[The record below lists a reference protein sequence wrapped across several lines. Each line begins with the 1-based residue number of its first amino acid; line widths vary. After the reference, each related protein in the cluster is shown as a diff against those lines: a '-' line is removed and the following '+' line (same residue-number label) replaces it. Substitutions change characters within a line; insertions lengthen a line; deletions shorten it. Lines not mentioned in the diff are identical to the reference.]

1 MAKRSMMDQFHELK
15 DANPGTILFFRM
27 GDFYELFHE
36 DAEVGS
42 NVLGLALTSRDK
54 NAEKPIPMAGFPW
67 HQLEENLRLMLRSG
81 HKVTVAEQEEEL
93 REGAK
98 LLERVVTR
106 IYTPGSLYEESLIGT
121 DSSALLCSLLVDQDT
136 AALAMIDASTGQA
149 WAVAFEGDGKW
160 ASIHDE
166 IMRWNP
172 SELVLTPQDAERSEL
187 LHLLG
192 LLDSVIVSQ
201 HSVQPKRASQ
211 RLKAMLEVNDLGH
224 LDLGQSPE
232 ALQATALAAD
242 YLASVHRHDDIAI
255 RDVEIQETSEGM
267 VLDQTTLRNLEI
279 TRTLAGEYEGSLL
292 WAMNKCRTAMGR
304 RCLKSWLLRPLSNTD
319 AIQARHASVGA
330 LMRSSK
336 RLDLLRDS
344 LKGML
349 DLERLSTQLK
359 YNRSNARDL
368 LATANAIERL
378 PAIQRLSIETEDGL
392 LCHLVEHLDSLSDV
406 AEEIHRT
413 LADEVPLGL
422 RDGGLIRA
430 GVDEELDRYRNASN
444 QGQAWFSDLEQ
455 SLRKELNIPSLKVR
469 MNRQIGWFIEVT
481 STHADKVPEDWK
493 RKQQMTNGNRY
504 VTDEL
509 REQDDLLL
517 TAESKSKA
525 IEYGLFCSLRD
536 RVRKHAN
543 RLAQIA
549 SKVAAIDVL
558 QCFASTARQRSWVKP
573 TIAEGRKMVLSQ
585 ARHPVLEAQQG
596 FVPNDVVM
604 DDKRHFLL
612 ITGPNMGGKSTYL
625 RTVALVSI
633 LAQSGCFVPAEKARI
648 GLIDRIFTRVGA
660 SDDLRR
666 GRSTF
671 MMEMIEVAHILRRAT
686 PNSLLLL
693 DEIGR
698 GTSTFD
704 GLSIAWAVTED
715 VCNRIGA
722 RSLFATHY
730 HQLVGLESE
739 VNGLAN
745 VHVQVAQN
753 DGTLRFLHTVA
764 DGPCDE
770 SYGVQVA
777 ALAGL
782 PRSVVERAT
791 DLLAF
796 LERQAQGAKAG
807 RDGAPGTREQGQSS
821 LLGYFA
827 AAAMQ
832 TNELNGPSMSDAQEN
847 VLSTLS
853 SINLDDLSPRDAFAL
868 IERMQHQLG
877 DE

>member
-279 TRTLAGEYEGSLL
+279 TQTLAGEYEGSLL

-392 LCHLVEHLDSLSDV
+392 LCHLVEYLDSLSDV

-444 QGQAWFSDLEQ
+444 QGHTWFSDLEQ

-481 STHADKVPEDWK
+481 STHADKVPEDWT

-625 RTVALVSI
+625 RTIALVSI

-671 MMEMIEVAHILRRAT
+671 MMEMIEVAHILPRAT

-827 AAAMQ
+827 AAAIQ
-832 TNELNGPSMSDAQEN
+832 TNESNGPSMSDAQEN

-853 SINLDDLSPRDAFAL
+853 SINLDDLSPREAFAL

>member
-1 MAKRSMMDQFHELK
+1 M
-15 DANPGTILFFRM
+15 
-27 GDFYELFHE
+27 
-36 DAEVGS
+36 
-42 NVLGLALTSRDK
+42 
-54 NAEKPIPMAGFPW
+54 
-67 HQLEENLRLMLRSG
+67 
-81 HKVTVAEQEEEL
+81 
-93 REGAK
+93 
-98 LLERVVTR
+98 
-106 IYTPGSLYEESLIGT
+106 
-121 DSSALLCSLLVDQDT
+121 
-136 AALAMIDASTGQA
+136 
-149 WAVAFEGDGKW
+149 
-160 ASIHDE
+160 
-166 IMRWNP
+166 
-172 SELVLTPQDAERSEL
+172 
-187 LHLLG
+187 
-192 LLDSVIVSQ
+192 LDSVIVSQ

-211 RLKAMLEVNDLGH
+211 RLKTMLEVNDLGH

-279 TRTLAGEYEGSLL
+279 TQTLAGEYEGSLL

-319 AIQARHASVGA
+319 AIRARHASVGA

-336 RLDLLRDS
+336 RLDLLRDR

-378 PAIQRLSIETEDGL
+378 PGIQRLSIETEDGL

-430 GVDEELDRYRNASN
+430 GVDEELDRYRNASS
-444 QGQAWFSDLEQ
+444 QGHTWFSDLEQ
-455 SLRKELNIPSLKVR
+455 SLRKALNIPSLKVR

-481 STHADKVPEDWK
+481 STHADKVPDDWT

-549 SKVAAIDVL
+549 SKVASIDVL

-745 VHVQVAQN
+745 VHVQVAQS

-796 LERQAQGAKAG
+796 LEQQAQGAKAG

-832 TNELNGPSMSDAQEN
+832 TNESNGPSMSDAQEN

-853 SINLDDLSPRDAFAL
+853 SVNLDDLSPRDAFAL

>member
-1 MAKRSMMDQFHELK
+1 
-15 DANPGTILFFRM
+15 
-27 GDFYELFHE
+27 
-36 DAEVGS
+36 
-42 NVLGLALTSRDK
+42 
-54 NAEKPIPMAGFPW
+54 
-67 HQLEENLRLMLRSG
+67 
-81 HKVTVAEQEEEL
+81 
-93 REGAK
+93 
-98 LLERVVTR
+98 
-106 IYTPGSLYEESLIGT
+106 
-121 DSSALLCSLLVDQDT
+121 
-136 AALAMIDASTGQA
+136 
-149 WAVAFEGDGKW
+149 
-160 ASIHDE
+160 
-166 IMRWNP
+166 
-172 SELVLTPQDAERSEL
+172 
-187 LHLLG
+187 
-192 LLDSVIVSQ
+192 
-201 HSVQPKRASQ
+201 
-211 RLKAMLEVNDLGH
+211 MLEVNDLGH

-279 TRTLAGEYEGSLL
+279 TQTLAGEYEGSLL

-319 AIQARHASVGA
+319 AIRARHASVGA

-336 RLDLLRDS
+336 RLDLLRDR

-378 PAIQRLSIETEDGL
+378 PGIQRLSIETEDGL

-430 GVDEELDRYRNASN
+430 GVDEELDRYRNASS
-444 QGQAWFSDLEQ
+444 QGHTWFSDLEQ
-455 SLRKELNIPSLKVR
+455 SLRKALNIPSLKVR

-481 STHADKVPEDWK
+481 STHADKVPDDWT

-549 SKVAAIDVL
+549 SKVASIDVL

-573 TIAEGRKMVLSQ
+573 TIAEGRKMVLGQ

-745 VHVQVAQN
+745 VHVQVAQS

-796 LERQAQGAKAG
+796 LEQQAQGAKAG

-832 TNELNGPSMSDAQEN
+832 TNESNGPSMSDAQEN

-853 SINLDDLSPRDAFAL
+853 SVNLDDLSPRDAFAL